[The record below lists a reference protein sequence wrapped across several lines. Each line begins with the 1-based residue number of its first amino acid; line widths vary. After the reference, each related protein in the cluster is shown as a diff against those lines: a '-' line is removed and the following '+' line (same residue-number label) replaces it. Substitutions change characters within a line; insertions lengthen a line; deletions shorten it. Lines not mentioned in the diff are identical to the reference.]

1 MIAPYFG
8 GLGLNDYGSGGR
20 PKPVR
25 IEDVAREAGVSPI
38 TVSRALSTPG
48 KVKAETRERV
58 REAVAKTG
66 YVVNS
71 IASSLR
77 SGRSNVVTVFVA
89 SLQNPHFASA
99 VQGAL
104 DAFDGSRF
112 HLMFA
117 QTGYTD
123 AFGPDISEILRP
135 FRPAAVMFTGVPL
148 TTAARE
154 AMRKVGVPVIE
165 VWADRSDR
173 VDMVAGA
180 SIEHG
185 AQLMGE
191 HFGRQGYRHVAYC
204 GQTKLPGGVGL
215 AGFRRGLEAGGG
227 ELGYVMALE
236 GTGTLSGGM
245 TAFTRILQSYPDC
258 DAIFFGSDLLAV
270 GGLIA
275 ARDSNVRVPDRV
287 AVAGYGDLDFAAHM
301 TPPLTT
307 IRVSDYDTGRLAGL
321 ALRAR
326 LEGETKADPIIQV
339 PMQLVVRESTPP
351 R

>member
-1 MIAPYFG
+1 
-8 GLGLNDYGSGGR
+8 LGLNDLGSGGGQ
-20 PKPVR
+20 KPVR

-48 KVKAETRERV
+48 KVKAETRHRV
-58 REAVAKTG
+58 LEAVAKTG

-89 SLQNPHFASA
+89 SLLNPHFASA

-117 QTGYTD
+117 QTGYAE
-123 AFGPDISEILRP
+123 AFGRDISEILRP

-148 TTAARE
+148 TAEARE
-154 AMRKVGVPVIE
+154 AMRRVRVPVIE
-165 VWADRSDR
+165 VWGDRSDPI
-173 VDMVAGA
+173 DMIAGA

-191 HFGRQGYRHVAYC
+191 HFARQGYRHVAYC
-204 GQTKLPGGVGL
+204 GQTNLPGGVGL
-215 AGFRRGLEAGGG
+215 TGFRRGLEMAGSR
-227 ELGYVMALE
+227 LGHVMAVE

-245 TAFTRILQSYPDC
+245 TAFTTIMKAYPDC
-258 DAIFFGSDLLAV
+258 DAIFFGSDVLAV

-275 ARDSNVRVPDRV
+275 ARDSNVPVPEQV
-287 AVAGYGDLDFAAHM
+287 AVAGYGDLDFAVHM

-326 LEGETKADPIIQV
+326 LEGDAPADPIIQV
-339 PMQLVVRESTPP
+339 PMQLLARESTPA

>member
-1 MIAPYFG
+1 V
-8 GLGLNDYGSGGR
+8 GLNDSGQSGGGQ
-20 PKPVR
+20 KPVR

-38 TVSRALSTPG
+38 TVSRALSTPN
-48 KVKAETRERV
+48 KVRTETRERV
-58 REAVAKTG
+58 LQAVEKTG

-89 SLQNPHFASA
+89 SLLNPHFASA

-104 DAFDGSRF
+104 DAFEGSRF

-117 QTGYTD
+117 QTGY
-123 AFGPDISEILRP
+123 AGALGHDIAEILRP

-148 TTAARE
+148 KAEARA
-154 AMRKVGVPVIE
+154 AMRRVGVPVIE
-165 VWADRSDR
+165 VWGDGGDPI
-173 VDMVAGA
+173 DMVAGA

-185 AQLMGE
+185 AQMMGE
-191 HFGRQGYRHVAYC
+191 HFAEQGYRHVAYC
-204 GQTKLPGGVGL
+204 GQTKPPGGVGL
-215 AGFRRGLEAGGG
+215 VGFRQGLERGGATL
-227 ELGYVMALE
+227 EHVLALE
-236 GTGTLSGGM
+236 GTGTLSGGIA
-245 TAFTRILQSYPDC
+245 AFMDIRRACPRC

-270 GGLIA
+270 GAILA
-275 ARDSNVRVPDRV
+275 ARDMGVRLPDQM
-287 AVAGYGDLDFAAHM
+287 AIAGYGDLDFAMHM
-301 TPPLTT
+301 NPALTT

-326 LEGETKADPIIQV
+326 LEGGKAADPIIQV
-339 PMQLVVRESTPP
+339 PMELVVRESTPA